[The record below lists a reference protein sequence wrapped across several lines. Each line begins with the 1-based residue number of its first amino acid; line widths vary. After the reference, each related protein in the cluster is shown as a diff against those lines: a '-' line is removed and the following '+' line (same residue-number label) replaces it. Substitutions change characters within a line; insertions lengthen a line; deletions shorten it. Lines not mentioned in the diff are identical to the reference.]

1 MYFCKKI
8 SPSRIIMFE
17 EDILELFIEIEYTY
31 RKQDIPILLRVQ
43 LDECS
48 QSEHIH
54 VSST

>member
-1 MYFCKKI
+1 
-8 SPSRIIMFE
+8 MFE